1 MNPLHPDRM
10 TAAERLAEIA
20 GILAA
25 GVMRLKA
32 RQSRQLSARMR
43 ESSVDF
49 TARQSRHDQAT
60 EAVENGQ

>member
-10 TAAERLAEIA
+10 IAAERLAEIA

-32 RQSRQLSARMR
+32 RQSRLLSARKR
-43 ESSVDF
+43 ESLVDF
-49 TARQSRHDQAT
+49 TARQSRHVLAN
-60 EAVENGQ
+60 EAAESER